1 MYQTSI
7 HRITAQVKRW
17 LLLAAFGLGCWAI
30 QAEAVVLT
38 VTKETRQINPVQTVE
53 IYKDATGTLG
63 LQDIL
68 QPRMQAM
75 FTPARPDLTGDI
87 NFGFTEATY
96 WVKLTLQRTPTA
108 PEFWILEIPYLNLN
122 KITFYR
128 PGQPV
133 IHVGT
138 DVSSDNK
145 PIFYPLY
152 ALPLQLSTQPQTY
165 YLQVSSQYALTVPLI
180 LWDPTAFSHEF
191 SNKLMTQALY
201 FGGLLSLAIY
211 NFLLFLS
218 LKDRSHLYY
227 TLFAITLILGMFA
240 GNGYGRI
247 YLWPNAKVWDTI
259 SQTTFFS
266 LAGALSLWFTTSFLN
281 TPKYTPSLH
290 RWLNGFAISYC
301 LTAAALV
308 ASMIWGFSSTP
319 ALKVALLIALP
330 GTLCA
335 LYAGIRVYRHNNRS
349 ALYFLLACCA
359 LWLGAIIAGLRAF
372 DLVPSNAVTL
382 HALQIGSAIEML
394 LLSFALAQRIHS
406 EREQRILAQG
416 TALEAQN
423 SLLVLAKETEARLES
438 KVVERTE
445 LLQEIALKEKET
457 RHQYVRFGAMIAH
470 EFRNPLGI
478 IETQTALLQRE
489 QQLGINKVED
499 RTDTILS
506 ASHRLVALFDQWLTR
521 DQLQEPI
528 SHVHIE
534 TINLE
539 SLMATVIHTARSFH
553 RDRQIHSE
561 ATPNTQ
567 LQGDQG
573 LLEIA
578 LLNLIDNACKY
589 SPATEAVCIRF
600 QHRENQIGITV
611 TDHGPGLPPGLQQ
624 EIFKAYVRTGDTN
637 ARPGFGLGLAF
648 VAHIAEVHHG
658 DITVT
663 SQPEQGSEF
672 CLWIPCI

>member
-1 MYQTSI
+1 M
-7 HRITAQVKRW
+7 
-17 LLLAAFGLGCWAI
+17 LATFGLGYWAI
-30 QAEAVVLT
+30 QAEAGVLT

-68 QPRMQAM
+68 QPRTQAM
-75 FTPARPDLTGDI
+75 FDSARPDFTGDI

-96 WVKLTLQRTPTA
+96 WIKLTLQRTPTA

-122 KITFYR
+122 KITFYA
-128 PGQPV
+128 PGQPE
-133 IHVGT
+133 IHIGT
-138 DVSSDNK
+138 DFSSDNK

-152 ALPLQLSTQPQTY
+152 ALPIQLSTQPQTY
-165 YLQVSSQYALTVPLI
+165 YLQVSSQYALTIPLI
-180 LWDPTAFSHEF
+180 LWNRTTFSHEF
-191 SNKLMTQALY
+191 SNKLLTQALY

-218 LKDRSHLYY
+218 LRDRSHLYY

-240 GNGYGRI
+240 GNGYGRL

-290 RWLNGFAISYC
+290 RWLNGFAMSYC

-308 ASMIWGFSSTP
+308 ASMVWGFSSTP

-335 LYAGIRVYRHNNRS
+335 LYAGIRVYRQNNRS

-394 LLSFALAQRIHS
+394 LLSFALAQRIHT

-423 SLLVLAKETEARLES
+423 NLLVLAKESEARLES
-438 KVVERTE
+438 KVIERTE

-457 RHQYVRFGAMIAH
+457 RQQYVRFGAMIAH

-528 SHVHIE
+528 SNAHIE
-534 TINLE
+534 AINLE
-539 SLMATVIHTARSFH
+539 SLMATVIHTARRFH
-553 RDRQIHSE
+553 RDRQIHTE

-589 SPATEAVCIRF
+589 SPATEAVYIRF
-600 QHRENQIGITV
+600 QHRENQIGITIA
-611 TDHGPGLPPGLQQ
+611 DDGPGLPPEFQQ

-637 ARPGFGLGLAF
+637 AHPGFGLGLAF

-672 CLWIPCI
+672 CLWIPCL

>member
-1 MYQTSI
+1 M
-7 HRITAQVKRW
+7 
-17 LLLAAFGLGCWAI
+17 LAAFGLGYWSI
-30 QAEAVVLT
+30 QAEAGVLT

-68 QPRMQAM
+68 QPRVQAM
-75 FTPARPDLTGDI
+75 FAPARPDFTGDI

-96 WVKLTLQRTPTA
+96 WIKLTLQRTPTA

-145 PIFYPLY
+145 PIFYPFY

-191 SNKLMTQALY
+191 SNKLLTQALY

-247 YLWPNAKVWDTI
+247 YLWPNAEVWDTI
-259 SQTTFFS
+259 SQTTFFC
-266 LAGALSLWFTTSFLN
+266 LAGALNLWFTTSFLN
-281 TPKYTPSLH
+281 TLKYTPSLH

-301 LTAAALV
+301 LTAVALV
-308 ASMIWGFSSTP
+308 ASMVWGFSSTP
-319 ALKVALLIALP
+319 ALKVAFLIALP

-359 LWLGAIIAGLRAF
+359 LWIGAIIAGLRAF

-382 HALQIGSAIEML
+382 FALQIGSAIEML
-394 LLSFALAQRIHS
+394 LLSFTLAQRIHN
-406 EREQRILAQG
+406 EREQRIIAQDAAIDARNNLLA
-416 TALEAQN
+416 
-423 SLLVLAKETEARLES
+423 LAKETEARLES
-438 KVVERTE
+438 KVIERTE

-457 RHQYVRFGAMIAH
+457 RHQYARFGAMIAH

-478 IETQTALLQRE
+478 IETQSALLRRE
-489 QQLGINKVED
+489 QQLGINKIED

-506 ASHRLVALFDQWLTR
+506 ASHRLAALFDQWLKR

-528 SHVHIE
+528 SHAHIE
-534 TINLE
+534 AVDLE
-539 SLMATVIHTARSFH
+539 SLMAIVIHAARSFH
-553 RDRQIHSE
+553 HDRQIQTE
-561 ATPNTQ
+561 TTPKTQ
-567 LQGDQG
+567 IQGDQG

-589 SPATEAVCIRF
+589 SPTTEPISIRF

-611 TDHGPGLPPGLQQ
+611 IDHGLGFPPKFQQ

-648 VAHIAEVHHG
+648 VAHIADVHHG
-658 DITVT
+658 EITVT
-663 SQPEQGSEF
+663 SQPEQGSAF
-672 CLWIPCI
+672 CLWVPCI

>member
-1 MYQTSI
+1 M
-7 HRITAQVKRW
+7 
-17 LLLAAFGLGCWAI
+17 LAAFGLGYWAI
-30 QAEAVVLT
+30 QAEAGVLT
-38 VTKETRQINPVQTVE
+38 VTKETHHINPVQTVE

-75 FTPARPDLTGDI
+75 FAAARPEFTGDI

-96 WVKLTLQRTPTA
+96 WIKLTLQRTPTA

-128 PGQPV
+128 PGQPE

-165 YLQVSSQYALTVPLI
+165 YLQVSSQYALTVPLL

-191 SNKLMTQALY
+191 SNKLLTQALY

-247 YLWPNAKVWDTI
+247 YLWPNAEVWDTI
-259 SQTTFFS
+259 SQTTFFC
-266 LAGALSLWFTTSFLN
+266 LAGALHLWFTASFLN
-281 TPKYTPSLH
+281 TLKYTPSLH

-301 LTAAALV
+301 LTAVALV
-308 ASMIWGFSSTP
+308 ASMVWGFSSTS
-319 ALKVALLIALP
+319 ALKVAFLIALP

-359 LWLGAIIAGLRAF
+359 LWIGAIIAGLRAF

-382 HALQIGSAIEML
+382 YALQIGSAIEML

-423 SLLVLAKETEARLES
+423 NLLVLAKETEARLES
-438 KVVERTE
+438 KVIERTE

-457 RHQYVRFGAMIAH
+457 RQQYVRFGAMIAH

-528 SHVHIE
+528 SNAHIE
-534 TINLE
+534 TIDLE
-539 SLMATVIHTARSFH
+539 SLMATVIHAARSFH
-553 RDRQIHSE
+553 RDRKIHTE

-589 SPATEAVCIRF
+589 SPATEAVYIRF

-611 TDHGPGLPPGLQQ
+611 TDNGPGLPPEFQQ

-658 DITVT
+658 EITVI

-672 CLWIPCI
+672 CLWIPYF

>member
-17 LLLAAFGLGCWAI
+17 LLLAAIGLGCWAI

-75 FTPARPDLTGDI
+75 FTPARPDFTGDI
-87 NFGFTEATY
+87 NFGFTKATY
-96 WVKLTLQRTPTA
+96 WIKLTLQRTPTA

-191 SNKLMTQALY
+191 SNKLLTQALY

-227 TLFAITLILGMFA
+227 TLFAITLILGMFT

-266 LAGALSLWFTTSFLN
+266 LAGALHLWFTTSFLN
-281 TPKYTPSLH
+281 TLRYTPSLH

-308 ASMIWGFSSTP
+308 ASMVWSFSSTP
-319 ALKVALLIALP
+319 ALKVAFLIALP

-423 SLLVLAKETEARLES
+423 NLLVLAKETEARLES
-438 KVVERTE
+438 KVIERTE
-445 LLQEIALKEKET
+445 LLQEIALKEKVT
-457 RHQYVRFGAMIAH
+457 RQQYVRFGAMIAH

-489 QQLGINKVED
+489 QELGINKVED